1 MGKLEEMRGR
11 LNAVASEMSA
21 LIKKD
26 ERTADEEGTLD
37 TLLAEF
43 NDLGPKVQRE
53 QELAEAARTAQ
64 KQGES
69 RGRVAG
75 TLPTAGAEQ
84 REQQAAKIDR
94 RTLGQ
99 RFVESDEFTEFVKHG
114 GRGKSGAMDAGS
126 FYGRHAAEHRD
137 GMGPDEVRALIQ
149 TGTLPADYIS
159 PQIVPGFFRGD
170 DLQGSVR
177 DVLINGTTTSDSI
190 TFFRE
195 LAFTNAAAAV
205 AQATATTGSTGLKP
219 ESTITFEQATAPIVT
234 IAHWIPITRQTLQ
247 DAPQIRTYVEGRL
260 LDGLRLEE
268 SDQLLN
274 GSGTGANMTGL
285 RLTTGVQYLDN
296 TATTGYWAVNPLGSA
311 GTARE
316 NFDRILRGKTLIRS
330 TGRARASFVVLN
342 PADSETYL
350 MAVNAN
356 QDYYGAGP
364 FSGNGVPPLW
374 GLRVVEDENQP
385 AGEALVGDGRMAAV
399 WDRMQAQILV
409 DTIDDQFIRNML
421 TLLAEERLGLTVF
434 RPAAFARV
442 ELA

>member
-21 LIKKD
+21 LIQKD

-126 FYGRHAAEHRD
+126 FYGKHAAEHRD